1 MISENAETLLRKR
14 YYMPGEDWSGLCRRV
29 ARYISHGSSYEEPYY
44 NAIFN
49 LKMMPNSPTLM
60 NASNDINENV
70 GNLSACFVLG
80 LDDSMESIF
89 ETAKKMSLIFK
100 AGGGVGIDFS
110 NLREK
115 NAKVGNTAGVSSGV
129 ISFMQ
134 LYNTTADI
142 VKQAGR
148 RRAALMGSLRV
159 DHPEIIDFINAKSN
173 SKTLNNFNISIAVT
187 DKFMQAVKNDD
198 YYDLV
203 SPVNGVVGRL
213 RALDVFKQIAQN
225 AHKNGDPGLLFVD
238 TANAKNPVPQFGEL
252 NTTNPCFAG
261 SAKLLTESGY
271 KTFAELSGKHFR
283 AINSHLEPQDCTVF
297 ESGFK
302 ETITLVFSNYETITC
317 TKDHVF
323 LDINN
328 EKILAKDSLNKQLL
342 RPLIEPYDITYYIY
356 NNVIPFLDIY
366 PSKHTTPYVVSIIN
380 NTLKE
385 RVYDFSMSGNIHW
398 GIVNGCIAHNCGE
411 IYLAPNES
419 CNLISLNINNINSQN
434 ELQYYTRLATHFAN
448 DLIDIGQYPLPE
460 IRENT
465 LKSRKIGIGIMGFAD
480 YLAKNNIPYDSEYGR
495 KTGSKLMDMI
505 NYWANIESMNIAKER
520 NQFIETKD
528 GVKRMNGTLTCIAP
542 TGSISMICDVSP
554 SLEPYFA
561 LSYTKNVLD
570 GKTFKYTNNI
580 LTNKLQ
586 SLGLW
591 NKDIEKEINK
601 TGSIQHIDC
610 IPDYIKKIFKVAN
623 EISFKDHVLMQAAF
637 QEHVEN
643 SISKTINL
651 PNDATIQDVMDAY
664 MLAYD
669 TSCKGITVYRDSS
682 RAGQVL
688 TTNKSKT
695 IKCPDCGKDLD
706 HTEGCLTCR
715 HCGWS
720 GCQI

>member
-1 MISENAETLLRKR
+1 MISKNAETLLRKR
-14 YYMPGEDWSGLCRRV
+14 YYRPGENWSDLCRRV
-29 ARYISHGSSYEEPYY
+29 SRYISKGSSYEEPYY

-70 GNLSACFVLG
+70 DNLSACFVLG
-80 LDDSMESIF
+80 LEDSMESIF

-115 NAKVGNTAGVSSGV
+115 NAKVGNMAGVSSGV

-173 SKTLNNFNISIAVT
+173 SKTLNNFNISVAVT
-187 DKFMQAVKNDD
+187 NKFMQAVKNDD
-198 YYDLV
+198 YYDLI
-203 SPVNGVVGRL
+203 SPVNGIVGQL
-213 RALDVFKQIAQN
+213 KAIDVFKQIAQN
-225 AHKNGDPGLLFVD
+225 AHQNGDPGLLFID
-238 TANAKNPVPQFGEL
+238 TANAQNPVPQFGRL
-252 NTTNPCFAG
+252 NTTNPCFSG
-261 SAKLLTESGY
+261 SAKLLTDSGY
-271 KTFAELSGKHFR
+271 KTFAELSGKHCR
-283 AINSHLEPQDCTVF
+283 AINSNLEPQDCVVF

-302 ETITLVFSNYETITC
+302 ETITLVFSDYETIVC

-328 EKILAKDSLNKQLL
+328 KPILAKDSLNKQLL
-342 RPLIEPYDITYYIY
+342 RPLLNPHDMYNDIMSFIDLY
-356 NNVIPFLDIY
+356 LDKQDI
-366 PSKHTTPYVVSIIN
+366 PYVVSIIE
-380 NTLKE
+380 NTYKE
-385 RVYDFSMSGNIHW
+385 MVYDFSIGGDTHF

-495 KTGSKLMDMI
+495 ETGSKLMKMI
-505 NYWANIESMNIAKER
+505 NNWANIESIEIAKLH

-528 GVKRMNGTLTCIAP
+528 GIKRMNGTLTCIAP

-651 PNDATIQDVMDAY
+651 PNDVTIQDVMDAY

-669 TSCKGITVYRDSS
+669 TGCKGITVYRDGS

-695 IKCPDCGKDLD
+695 TKCPDCGKELD
-706 HTEGCLTCR
+706 HIEGCLTCQ

-720 GCQI
+720 GCMI